1 MPGLGNRPSMRPPS
15 ATRSP
20 AGSMTGHCA
29 RWRSGPTGRPRLL
42 TTNFDTLFERA
53 ARAGGM
59 ANVPSYAGV
68 SMPRA
73 GGERDHGILH
83 LHGRIADDALNLERT
98 DLILTSADFGD
109 AYLRSGWASRYIEDR
124 MRLGTLVL
132 IGYGAEDA
140 AMRLL
145 LETLDADRDRFRD
158 LHDIYAIERGT
169 TESASLWKAKGIKP
183 IEFADYDMIYD
194 TLSEWAR
201 YATQPVEYRRARVR
215 DILGAAGP

>member
-1 MPGLGNRPSMRPPS
+1 
-15 ATRSP
+15 
-20 AGSMTGHCA
+20 
-29 RWRSGPTGRPRLL
+29 
-42 TTNFDTLFERA
+42 
-53 ARAGGM
+53 M
-59 ANVPSYAGV
+59 ANVSSHAGV
-68 SMPRA
+68 SIPRA

-83 LHGRIADDALNLERT
+83 LHGRISDDGLGLAGT
-98 DLILTSADFGD
+98 DLILTSSDFGD

-132 IGYGAEDA
+132 VGYSAEDA

-169 TESASLWKAKGIKP
+169 AESASLWKAKGIKP
-183 IEFADYDMIYD
+183 IEFADYDAIYA

-201 YATQPVEYRRARVR
+201 YAAQPVEYRRARVR
-215 DILGAAGP
+215 EILGTAVKVGP